1 MKLRVTLVQQT
12 LAWQDPVANRTHLDA
27 LLAPLT
33 KSTDLIVLPEMFTTG
48 FSMEV
53 ERLAEPVNGPTAQWL
68 AGKAQELNA
77 AITGSLITKDGDH
90 YYNRMLWAAPGAPV
104 RHYDKRH
111 LFRMANE
118 HLRFTPGGEPIV
130 LEWRGFRICPL
141 VCYDLRFPVYSRR
154 RPELEYDALLY
165 VASWPGV
172 RRRAWQALL
181 KARAIENLAFVVGV
195 NRIGRDGNDITY
207 SGDSVVHDFLGEPLA
222 ELGGESAVATVEI
235 DGQALQAFRER
246 FPAHLDADRFTLS
259 EP

>member
-12 LAWQDPVANRTHLDA
+12 LAWHDPVANCTHLDA
-27 LLAPLT
+27 LLAPLA
-33 KSTDLIVLPEMFTTG
+33 KNTDLIVLPEMFTTG

-53 ERLAEPVNGPTAQWL
+53 ERLAEPVNGPTSQWL
-68 AGKAQELNA
+68 AAKALELNA
-77 AITGSLITKDGDH
+77 AITGSLITKDGEH

-104 RHYDKRH
+104 CHYDKRH

-118 HLRFTPGGEPIV
+118 HHHFTPGGEPIV
-130 LEWRGFRICPL
+130 VEWRGFRICPL

-172 RRRAWQALL
+172 RRKAWQALL
-181 KARAIENLAFVVGV
+181 RARAIENLAFVVGV

-207 SGDSVVHDFLGEPLA
+207 SGDSIVHDYLGDSLA
-222 ELGGESAVATVEI
+222 ELGGESAVTTVEI
-235 DGQALQAFRER
+235 DGKALQAFRER

-259 EP
+259 AP

>member
-1 MKLRVTLVQQT
+1 MKLRVTLVQQS
-12 LAWQDPVANRTHLDA
+12 LAWHDPAANRTHLDA
-27 LLAPLT
+27 LLAPLV
-33 KSTDLIVLPEMFTTG
+33 KNTDLIVLPEMFTTG
-48 FSMEV
+48 FSLEA
-53 ERLAEPVNGPTAQWL
+53 ERLAEPVNGPTALWL
-68 AGKAQELNA
+68 AAKALELNA
-77 AITGSLITKDGDH
+77 AITGSIITRDGEH
-90 YYNRMLWAAPGAPV
+90 CYNRLLWAAPGAPV

-118 HLRFTPGGEPIV
+118 HHHFTPGGAPIV

-154 RPELEYDALLY
+154 RPELEYHALLY

-172 RRRAWQALL
+172 RRKAWQALL

-207 SGDSVVHDFLGEPLA
+207 SGDSVVHDFLGDPLA

-235 DGQALQAFRER
+235 DRAALEAFRER